1 MSSLVPPGDHCFY
14 SRKEK
19 SLGVL
24 CSNFLKL
31 YNRDGVDSIGLDDA
45 ANRLGVER
53 RRIYDIVNILESVG
67 VLSKKAKNQY
77 FWRGFGGIP
86 KALDMLKEEALNE
99 NLSTSS
105 SCLSD
110 YNVSHDYLY
119 EGLPTSGKDKPSASC
134 KVDSRKE
141 KSLGLLTQNFIKLF
155 ISSKADLM
163 TLDYIAKALLG
174 DIHDP
179 TAMRNNSAAKV
190 RRLYDIANVF
200 SSINL
205 IEKTHH
211 PESRKPAFR
220 WLGLEGSPKD
230 GPVTALKFNE
240 IKKRVFGTEITNS
253 LPKKYKKESSLDWNS
268 NKKADTPVLM
278 RCNNL
283 IDEHDRNSLLQPRKH
298 TSNGFVFGPFTP
310 ASVADLGHS
319 ENKNVRQV
327 QDLEDLASPYGP
339 RYRNQAWKSWYVEA
353 AEKKHIQKGSI
364 LNS

>member
-1 MSSLVPPGDHCFY
+1 MISIA
-14 SRKEK
+14 
-19 SLGVL
+19 
-24 CSNFLKL
+24 FLKL
-31 YNRDGVDSIGLDDA
+31 YNQDGVDSIGLDDA

-86 KALDMLKEEALNE
+86 KALDTLKEEALNE

-163 TLDYIAKALLG
+163 TLDYVAKALLG

-179 TAMRNNSAAKV
+179 TAMRTKV

-268 NKKADTPVLM
+268 NKKAPVLM

-283 IDEHDRNSLLQPRKH
+283 VDKHDRNSLEQPQKH
-298 TSNGFVFGPFTP
+298 SSNGFVFGPFTP
-310 ASVADLGHS
+310 ASVTDLGHS

-339 RYRNQAWKSWYVEA
+339 RYSNQAWKSWYVEA
-353 AEKKHIQKGSI
+353 AGKKHIQEGSI